1 MDIEY
6 LLLLQDFRN
15 ATGGVLD
22 TFMEVVSELVIS
34 PVSIVAIAII

>member
-6 LLLLQDFRN
+6 LLLIQNFRS

-22 TFMEVVSELVIS
+22 TFMEMISELVT
-34 PVSIVAIAII
+34 AR